1 MCGITAGISQ
11 TTNITEKLLIQLKK
25 LEYRGYDSA
34 GIALVSPNNELVI
47 RHTLDEIDSLNCI
60 PNSTNYHLGIAHT
73 RWATHG
79 QVTLNNAH
87 PHHASN
93 RIALVHN
100 GIIENY
106 EALKKHLGLTA
117 DQWRSE
123 TDSEVIIHII
133 NQHLSLGET
142 ITSAIQKTV
151 SVLKGTYALAIIDK
165 EQPNKIYCIAH
176 ESSLIIGKARD
187 GFSICSDQN
196 AIIDDCV
203 EACQVIND
211 VVFSISPDKI
221 EPAAIADK
229 LEWKGIQKT
238 IKKQTIKN
246 NETITYQEIHQQ
258 AYVLSHLVNHHLDR
272 QNKIINIPPGLTKTL
287 AGCKR
292 ILILA
297 CGSSYYC
304 ALTGRYWLERIA
316 GVPTSV
322 ELASEYRYRTP
333 VIEDHTFII
342 TLSQSGET
350 LDTISALK
358 YIIERNTEIRSLC
371 VGNNTLSSL
380 AQLSTHFWDTQ
391 AGPEVGVA
399 TTKVFTAQ
407 LFCLGCITSLLTN
420 QKTKYQSMIE
430 SLKQIP
436 AWISEA
442 LKAVPTFEKI
452 ATQYINDE
460 TMLFCARNESF
471 PVAQEA
477 ALKIKELAYIHAQG
491 YAAGELKHGPLALI
505 EPRLTT
511 VFFISESQQL
521 NKVQSNISEVIARK
535 GKVLIIGSKSAIQEF
550 PHLNTAQVQT
560 LTLTKNEP
568 PALVTPFV
576 HTIGAQ
582 LLAYFV
588 ARHKGCAID
597 KPRNLAKCVTVE

>member
-1 MCGITAGISQ
+1 MCGITAGISKASD
-11 TTNITEKLLIQLKK
+11 ITVKLLSQLKN

-34 GIALVSPNNELVI
+34 GIALVSPENELI
-47 RHTLDEIDSLNCI
+47 IKHTLGEIESLNLT
-60 PNSTNYHLGIAHT
+60 PNKKNYHLGIAHT

-87 PHHASN
+87 PHHANN

-100 GIIENY
+100 GIIENH
-106 EALKKHLGLTA
+106 ESLRKDLNLPDNT
-117 DQWRSE
+117 WRSE
-123 TDSEVIIHII
+123 TDSEVIVHLI
-133 NQHLSLGET
+133 NQQLISGAT
-142 ITSAIQKTV
+142 ISIAIEKAI
-151 SVLKGTYALAIIDK
+151 SMLKGTYALAVIDK
-165 EQPNKIYCIAH
+165 EQPNRIYCVAH
-176 ESSLIIGKARD
+176 QSSLIIGRSTD

-196 AIIDDCV
+196 AITDDCDQ
-203 EACQVIND
+203 ACQVIND
-211 VVFSISPDKI
+211 VVFSISPNSI
-221 EPAAIADK
+221 EPATVSSK
-229 LEWKGIQKT
+229 LQWKTLQKPIQK
-238 IKKQTIKN
+238 QTVKN
-246 NETITYQEIHQQ
+246 NQTITYQEINQQ
-258 AYVLSHLVNHHLDR
+258 GYVMRHLADHHLGPN
-272 QNKIINIPPGLTKTL
+272 NKIINAPLGLTQTL

-292 ILILA
+292 VLILA

-316 GVPTSV
+316 GIPTSV

-333 VIEDHTFII
+333 VIEDHTLII

-358 YIIERNTEIRSLC
+358 YIMERNSEIQSLC

-407 LFCLGCITSLLTN
+407 LFCLGCITALLTN
-420 QKTKYQSMIE
+420 QKEEHQSVIE

-436 AWISEA
+436 AWISGA
-442 LKAVPTFEKI
+442 LETGQTFEKI
-452 ATQYINDE
+452 ATQFISDE

-521 NKVQSNISEVIARK
+521 NKVRSNISEVIARK
-535 GKVLIIGSKSAIQEF
+535 GKVLIIGSKSAIHSF
-550 PHLNTAQVQT
+550 AHLDNPQVQT
-560 LTLTKNEP
+560 LTLTDKEP
-568 PALVTPFV
+568 PALAIPFV

-582 LLAYFV
+582 FLAFFV
-588 ARHKGCAID
+588 AQHKGCAID

>member
-11 TTNITEKLLIQLKK
+11 ASDITSQILRQLKK

-34 GIALVSPNNELVI
+34 GVALISSKKELMI
-47 RHTLDEIDSLNCI
+47 KHTLDEIESLNNI
-60 PNSTNYHLGIAHT
+60 ASNTNYYLGIAHT

-79 QVTLNNAH
+79 QVTLSNAH
-87 PHHASN
+87 PHHANN

-100 GIIENY
+100 GIIENH
-106 EALKKHLGLTA
+106 ELLKKNLNLPECT
-117 DQWRSE
+117 WRSE
-123 TDSEVIIHII
+123 TDSEVIVHLI
-133 NQHLSLGET
+133 NQELNNGAT
-142 ITSAIQKTV
+142 ITTAIKKAT
-151 SVLKGTYALAIIDK
+151 SMLKGTYALAIIDK
-165 EQPNKIYCIAH
+165 EQPNRIYCIAH
-176 ESSLIIGKARD
+176 QSSLIIGKSSD

-196 AIIDDCV
+196 AILDDCD

-211 VVFSISPDKI
+211 VVFSISPKTI

-229 LEWKGIQKT
+229 LQWKTLQKSV
-238 IKKQTIKN
+238 KRQTIKN
-246 NETITYQEIHQQ
+246 SETVTYAEINQQ
-258 AYVLSHLVNHHLDR
+258 AYVLRHLVDHHLVDDLV
-272 QNKIINIPPGLTKTL
+272 INAPQGLTQTL
-287 AGCKR
+287 TECKR

-316 GVPTSV
+316 GIPTTV

-333 VIEDHTFII
+333 VIENHTLVI

-358 YIIERNTEIRSLC
+358 YILQRNSEVRSLC
-371 VGNNTLSSL
+371 IGNNTLSTL

-407 LFCLGCITSLLTN
+407 LFCLGCVTSLLID
-420 QKTKYQSMIE
+420 QKPVRRSVIK
-430 SLKQIP
+430 SLKELPSWTSKTLNTSQ
-436 AWISEA
+436 
-442 LKAVPTFEKI
+442 LFEKLT
-452 ATQYINDE
+452 TQYINDE

-511 VFFISESQQL
+511 VFFISETQQL
-521 NKVQSNISEVIARK
+521 NKIQSNISEVVARK
-535 GKVLIIGSKSAIQEF
+535 GKVLIIGSKTAI
-550 PHLNTAQVQT
+550 NATATSHSSNQVQT
-560 LTLTKNEP
+560 LALTEHEP
-568 PALVTPFV
+568 PAIVVPFV

-582 LLAYFV
+582 FLAFFV
-588 ARHKGCAID
+588 AQHKGCAID